1 METTLLR
8 IEAQSIEL
16 KELREELRQCNTRLL
31 HMEYSM
37 NANFKSVANLIDL
50 TKLRFGHVIDECMG
64 LFKITDENLDN
75 LVASINEVNKY
86 TNDNF
91 NLIDEKLFAINQNH
105 K

>member
-1 METTLLR
+1 MDET

-16 KELREELRQCNTRLL
+16 KELREELQQCKARLL

-37 NANFKSVANLIDL
+37 NVKFKSVETLINL

-64 LFKITDENLDN
+64 LFKHTDENLDN
-75 LVASINEVNKY
+75 LIASINEVNKY

-91 NLIDEKLFAINQNH
+91 NLIDEKLFAN
-105 K
+105 